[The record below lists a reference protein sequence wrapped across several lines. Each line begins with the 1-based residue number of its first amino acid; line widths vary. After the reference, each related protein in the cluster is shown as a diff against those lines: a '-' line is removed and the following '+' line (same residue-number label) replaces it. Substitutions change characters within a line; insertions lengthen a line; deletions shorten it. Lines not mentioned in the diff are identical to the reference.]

1 MTSKSSIIIEEDKYA
16 NKEAIGSIIIRL
28 YGSESGPISIK
39 KALSSL

>member
-1 MTSKSSIIIEEDKYA
+1 MTSKSSIIEEDKYA
-16 NKEAIGSIIIRL
+16 NKEAISSIIIRL